1 MLTSP
6 ASVVR
11 VERHERLWT
20 FVLNRPDKR
29 NALSAE
35 MVEAL
40 LAGLAQAMQTPQVPM
55 LVFRG
60 EGKSFCAGFDFAD
73 AEQQTEAD
81 LLWRF
86 VRIEQM
92 LQQIYHWP
100 ALTLGLAQGKNFGAG
115 VDLWSACQHRVA
127 TADASFRMPGLKFG
141 LLLGTRR
148 LGHLIGMDQARRIQ
162 EVAATI
168 DAFQAQTLGL
178 ATQCTELGQWP
189 DTIAVLGETSVGLD
203 AATRASLNV
212 ALTTDTRDQDLADV
226 VRTLTRTGLKAR
238 IAKYRA
244 GG

>member
-1 MLTSP
+1 MLTSL
-6 ASVVR
+6 ASLVR
-11 VERHERLWT
+11 VERQERIWT

-29 NALSAE
+29 NALNAE

-73 AEQQTEAD
+73 VEQQSDAD

-86 VRIEQM
+86 VRIEQL

-115 VDLWSACQHRVA
+115 VDLWLACQHRVA
-127 TADASFRMPGLKFG
+127 ATDASFRMPGLKFG

-168 DAFQAQTLGL
+168 DVAQAQTLGL
-178 ATQCTELGQWP
+178 ITQCTEPGQWP
-189 DTIAVLGETSVGLD
+189 DTIATLAQTSIGLD
-203 AATRASLNV
+203 AATRASLNA
-212 ALTTDTRDQDLADV
+212 ALTTDTRDLDLADV
-226 VRTLTRTGLKAR
+226 VRSLTRPGLKAR

>member
-1 MLTSP
+1 MQTSP
-6 ASVVR
+6 ASLVR
-11 VERHERLWT
+11 VERQEKIWT
-20 FVLNRPDKR
+20 FALNRPDKR
-29 NALSAE
+29 NALNAE

-73 AEQQTEAD
+73 LEQQSEAD

-86 VRIEQM
+86 VRIEQL

-127 TADASFRMPGLKFG
+127 ATEASFRMPGLKFG

-148 LGHLIGMDQARRIQ
+148 LGHLIGQDQARRIQ

-168 DAFQAQTLGL
+168 DATQAQTLGL
-178 ATQCTELGQWP
+178 ATQCSEPGQWL
-189 DTIAVLGETSVGLD
+189 DAIAALAVTSVGLD
-203 AATRASLNV
+203 GATRASLNV
-212 ALTTDTRDQDLADV
+212 ALTNDTRDADLADV
-226 VRTLTRTGLKAR
+226 VRSLTRPGLKAR

-244 GG
+244 GV

>member
-189 DTIAVLGETSVGLD
+189 DTIAVLGETSVVLD